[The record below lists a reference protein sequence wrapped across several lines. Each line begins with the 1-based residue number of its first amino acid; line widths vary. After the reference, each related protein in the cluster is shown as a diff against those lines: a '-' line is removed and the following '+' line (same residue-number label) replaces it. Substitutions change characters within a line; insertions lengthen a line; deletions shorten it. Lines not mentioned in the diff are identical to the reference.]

1 MIFNLTTLRFALGV
15 LGRNKLRSGLTML
28 GIVIGAGALVAM
40 ISVGQGAT
48 ASVQQEISKMGT
60 NLITVFP
67 GATTAGGVRM
77 GAGMAFTLT
86 GDDAR
91 AIKEEIPW
99 VIEVSYDRRTVAQVV
114 YGNQNWNTAVYG
126 TTPEFPVVRDW
137 SLASGVFF
145 TREEFRGSANVSVLG
160 QTVAENLFGGEDPIG
175 QTIRIKKIPFK
186 VIGVLSPKGFSTHG
200 QDLDDSIFIPFTTA
214 EKKVIGTPIQG
225 RVGII
230 QVSATSSDVIPA
242 TKEEIRG
249 LLRKRH
255 RLQPHQEDDFTIRD
269 TKEIAATAE
278 AVSGVMTWLLASIA
292 SISLLVGGIG
302 IMNIMLVSVTER
314 TREIGI
320 RMAVGARGKD
330 ILMQFLTEAL
340 VLSSIGGLMGVV
352 LGIMGSNILSYI
364 ARWPTFISPW
374 AIVVAFT
381 FSLIVGVFFGFY
393 PARQASRMDPVECL
407 RYE

>member
-1 MIFNLTTLRFALGV
+1 MNLTLKFAFSV
-15 LGRNKLRSGLTML
+15 LGRNKMRSCLTML
-28 GIVIGAGALVAM
+28 GVIIGVGALVAM
-40 ISVGQGAT
+40 ISVGQGA
-48 ASVQQEISKMGT
+48 SLSIQQEISKMGT

-67 GATTAGGVRM
+67 GATTAGGVRT

-86 GDDAR
+86 VEDAR
-91 AIKEEIPW
+91 AIKEEVPGVADI
-99 VIEVSYDRRTVAQVV
+99 SYDRRTVAQVV
-114 YGNQNWNTAVYG
+114 YGNLNWNTAVYG

-137 SLASGVFF
+137 PLSGGVFF
-145 TREEFRGSANVSVLG
+145 TWQEFQGSANVAVAG
-160 QTVAENLFGGEDPIG
+160 QTVVDNLLGGEDPIG
-175 QTIRIKKIPFK
+175 QTIRIKKVPFRI
-186 VIGVLSPKGFSTHG
+186 IGVLGPKGFSTHG
-200 QDLDDSIFIPFTTA
+200 QDLDDAVYIPFTTA
-214 EKKVIGTPIQG
+214 EKKVIGAPLMG

-230 QVSATSSDVIPA
+230 QVSAIGPEAIPVV
-242 TKEEIRG
+242 KEEIRD

-255 RLQPHQEDDFTIRD
+255 RLQPFQEDDFTIRD

-302 IMNIMLVSVTER
+302 IMNIMLVSVAER

-340 VLSSIGGLMGVV
+340 VLSSIGGLIGVV

-364 ARWPTFISPW
+364 ARWPTLISPW
-374 AIVVAFT
+374 AIVVAFG
-381 FSLIVGVFFGFY
+381 FSLVVGVFFGFY